1 MNDYVLLIL
10 GVICAGIG
18 GEIFIRGTVGIA
30 QWARVSPAII
40 GVTVA
45 AFATSSPELAV
56 SFRSSLAGTPEI
68 SLGDVLG
75 SNVENIAL
83 ILALALCI
91 SGITVPRQS
100 IKRDFPLALFVSIF
114 IGILAADGMISRWD
128 GLFLLTTFVI
138 WLTFVII
145 SGLQERQTAQPSAIK
160 ARIGRAVVLS
170 LVGLAILIGAGFWI
184 VTGAKGIAQALGMH
198 EFVIGATIVA
208 VGTSVP
214 ELATT
219 ILAKIRG
226 YDEISLGT
234 ILGSNIFNA
243 LMIVATTSLIC
254 PIRVHFKEVA
264 VALVFGFVTVACTFP
279 FGSGFISRKRGMILL
294 GIFVVYLFIILH
306 RPPA

>member
-1 MNDYVLLIL
+1 MNDYLALIL

-30 QWARVSPAII
+30 HWARVSPAII

-56 SFRSSLAGTPEI
+56 SIRSSWAGAPEI

-83 ILALALCI
+83 ILGLTLCI

-100 IKRDFPLALFVSIF
+100 IHRDFPVALAVPILVAF
-114 IGILAADGMISRWD
+114 LAADGQISRWD
-128 GLFLLTTFVI
+128 GLFLLIGFLTWLSFVI
-138 WLTFVII
+138 S
-145 SGLQERQTAQPSAIK
+145 SGIRQRHSAPSPIVK
-160 ARIGRAVVLS
+160 ARIGRAVVFSVL
-170 LVGLAILIGAGFWI
+170 GLITLIVAGFWI
-184 VTGAKGIAQALGMH
+184 VAGAKGIAKSLGLH
-198 EFVIGATIVA
+198 EFVIGATVVA

-243 LMIVATTSLIC
+243 LLIVAVASLIC
-254 PIRVHFKEVA
+254 PIRVYFSEVSI
-264 VALVFGFVTVACTFP
+264 ALVFGFVAVACSYP
-279 FGSGFISRKRGMILL
+279 FGSGFLSRKRGLLLL
-294 GIFVVYLFIILH
+294 GLLVVYLFLILRH
-306 RPPA
+306 HPD